1 MKYRRIGIVTGLLL
15 TTVALGSGAAT
26 YRRAHPAGPAGTPGP
41 RAAAASLSGRGPIAR
56 PADGTKI
63 RELVVGD
70 GRSCALYINGT
81 VVCWGASERSTMAA
95 VPEDPAP
102 RRIAGVTD
110 AVALIVGDEHGCVL
124 DGAGRVTCWGYCDRA
139 CKAGQGATLYAEPTL
154 LADVPPLTT
163 MVGDGY
169 GDTACGVGSEDD
181 RLHCWGVMAAS
192 ATWFGDP
199 VPPHVFHYVADDLS
213 SRGRYARGAN
223 AGAVEMMTSGVGMAC
238 TRYRDDHT
246 KCFSDGI
253 TDGENK
259 PFTSLEAPKEPI
271 ARMSGNYTQAC
282 FVLVSGDVECHST
295 DGILRP
301 PFGKRVRTA
310 ASAGNDV
317 CATAVDGSL
326 LCQRYDW
333 DHGGNRNIARQ
344 QREATYEPRVR
355 DVGGPVRAIASGMH
369 RFCALRDDDAV
380 YCWDTYGDTAP
391 ERIALPATD

>member
-1 MKYRRIGIVTGLLL
+1 
-15 TTVALGSGAAT
+15 
-26 YRRAHPAGPAGTPGP
+26 
-41 RAAAASLSGRGPIAR
+41 
-56 PADGTKI
+56 
-63 RELVVGD
+63 
-70 GRSCALYINGT
+70 
-81 VVCWGASERSTMAA
+81 

-102 RRIAGVTD
+102 RRLEGVTD

-139 CKAGQGATLYAEPTL
+139 CKAEQGATLYAKPTL

-169 GDTACGVGSEDD
+169 GDTACGVGSEDE
-181 RLHCWGVMAAS
+181 RLHCWGVVSAS

-213 SRGRYARGAN
+213 SKGRYARGAN

-238 TRYRDDHT
+238 TRFRDGHT

-253 TDGENK
+253 TDGESK
-259 PFTSLEAPKEPI
+259 PFESLAAPTAPV
-271 ARMSGNYTQAC
+271 ARMSGTLLQAC
-282 FVLVSGDVECHST
+282 FVLVSGEVECHST

-310 ASAGNDV
+310 ASAGSDI
-317 CATAVDGSL
+317 CASAVDGSL

-333 DHGGNRNIARQ
+333 APGGNRNIAML

-355 DVGGPVRAIASGMH
+355 DVGRPVRAIVSGTH
-369 RFCALRDDDAV
+369 RFCVLRDDDAV